1 MKNAMKFLAKITP
14 ALTACMTVV
23 LTISAN
29 SSSCFIFNEPK
40 APKGLDNFKRIK

>member
-1 MKNAMKFLAKITP
+1 MKKAMKFLAKITP
-14 ALTACMTVV
+14 ALTACMAVV

-40 APKGLDNFKRIK
+40 APKGLEDFKRIK